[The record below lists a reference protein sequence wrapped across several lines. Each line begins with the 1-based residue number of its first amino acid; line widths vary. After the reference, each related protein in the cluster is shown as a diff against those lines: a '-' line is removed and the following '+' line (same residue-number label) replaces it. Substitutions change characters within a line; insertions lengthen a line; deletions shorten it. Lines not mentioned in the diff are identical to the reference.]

1 VQTSRRRATS
11 FASFVSFRSEF
22 LVVAEPKS
30 NTPRIHIVFV
40 VAVGVVVM
48 LLHSRPAH
56 ILASLFLYKQW
67 SSGGAAA
74 ATAAAAA
81 EEVEAQ
87 QRGRGGRR
95 KELMLGR
102 AGMGPRKGLGV
113 AGLVLVAAQS
123 PKIYSTRIVY

>member
-1 VQTSRRRATS
+1 
-11 FASFVSFRSEF
+11 
-22 LVVAEPKS
+22 
-30 NTPRIHIVFV
+30 
-40 VAVGVVVM
+40 M

-67 SSGGAAA
+67 SSGG
-74 ATAAAAA
+74 AAAAA

>member
-1 VQTSRRRATS
+1 
-11 FASFVSFRSEF
+11 
-22 LVVAEPKS
+22 
-30 NTPRIHIVFV
+30 
-40 VAVGVVVM
+40 M

-67 SSGGAAA
+67 SSGEAAA

-81 EEVEAQ
+81 EEEVEAQ
-87 QRGRGGRR
+87 QRGRGGRW

>member
-1 VQTSRRRATS
+1 MQTSRRRATS
-11 FASFVSFRSEF
+11 FASFVSFRSKF

-74 ATAAAAA
+74 AA

-87 QRGRGGRR
+87 QRGRGGRW

>member
-1 VQTSRRRATS
+1 MQTSRRRATS

-74 ATAAAAA
+74 AA